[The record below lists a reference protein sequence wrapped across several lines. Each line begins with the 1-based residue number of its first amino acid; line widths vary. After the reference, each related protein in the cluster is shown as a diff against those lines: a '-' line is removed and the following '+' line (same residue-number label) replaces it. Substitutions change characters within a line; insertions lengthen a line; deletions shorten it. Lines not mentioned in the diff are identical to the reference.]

1 MFKTQV
7 LDFVKK
13 IEELKKTPENSVIG
27 NVFYLNEDEIVCMDR
42 TDGHSRYPYFKDGA
56 IMWVYSTGFMFAR
69 KHGFAIFHDVRADEE
84 PRVEFYGSIKN
95 PDGTFL
101 PVSITGASKQMFE
114 PGVVR
119 YCVFTR
125 ECPIFIAK
133 TPDAIFAV
141 RMFLTE
147 DLKFNFTST
156 AINTSDKD
164 LDLYMASYIEPLL
177 NFSNTPGFWDRFSLK
192 SKYLGDRKH
201 LFIRRMGDTMATGV
215 LNQVINGAQ
224 PYDEQHT
231 TMRKSFIGGY
241 GRNLASSP
249 TLKYGRI
256 SNPTP
261 SIATVD
267 FSTFGDLYN
276 FKLKKGEDTRI
287 DQQFEY
293 AMRRTPDESYT
304 ISDVDIKA
312 LDAEVATARE
322 KYAEITD
329 GMRIKY
335 GKLNNMNLNN
345 EILNKFLRTVQ
356 HSITFCSNHHDW
368 TGDNQGIRDVYQQIE
383 SYIPYDP
390 AGARENIVMYF
401 NYFFD
406 NGRTPRAL
414 CLPKTPWG
422 SVVYDPDEYVDQGL
436 WVISCVYNYLCYTD
450 DYSILDELCTYYK
463 ISDNQRSGTPTTEK
477 FTILDHL
484 LRIMDY
490 FIRNLDEEYGSFC
503 LRILKGDW
511 NDAINA
517 LGKSLDGDKPY
528 GSGVSVMATAQLYEN
543 FDQMCEILKHIGG
556 YDELCDKYMHYQ
568 RKLVEGLKK
577 HAVVGDKGDE
587 QIVHGWGD
595 KISYKVGGLC
605 DEDGKRRRGVIS
617 TAFWGLSGL
626 IRETPELKDSI
637 MRSYKILDS
646 KYGFKAFD
654 HPFTP
659 DMNGVG
665 RINVVIPGT
674 GENSCA
680 YVHAGVF
687 ANMSL
692 FTIGESE
699 WAWKQVEK
707 TIPLTHEFINAT
719 PFVMCNQYCTNEEY
733 SLDGDTLFEW
743 TTGSNPTTL
752 RTFYKYGFGIAPDTE
767 FLRIAP
773 AKVQP
778 SDEAS
783 VYLTFLGKKVTV
795 NYKNEGS
802 GERKFFV
809 DGKEVECGYDELSDT
824 RYIKIPKSEIK
835 GDVVIDVI
843 D

>member
-1 MFKTQV
+1 MFKAQV

-13 IEELKKTPENSVIG
+13 IEELKKTPENSMIG
-27 NVFYLNEDEIVCMDR
+27 NVFFLNDDEVVCMDR

-56 IMWVYSTGFMFAR
+56 LMWVYSTGFMFAR

-84 PRVEFYGSIKN
+84 PRVDFYGSIKN

-101 PVSITGASKQMFE
+101 PISITGASKQMFE

-125 ECPIFIAK
+125 GCPIFIAK

-147 DLKFNFTST
+147 DLKFNFTTT

-164 LDLYMASYIEPLL
+164 LELYVASYIEPLL
-177 NFSNTPGFWDRFSLK
+177 NFSNAPGFWDRFSLK

-201 LFIRRMGDTMATGV
+201 LLLRRLGGVMATGV
-215 LNQVINGAQ
+215 LNQVISGAQ

-241 GRNLASSP
+241 GRNLACSP

-256 SNPTP
+256 ENPAP
-261 SIATVD
+261 AVATVD

-293 AMRRTPDESYT
+293 GMNQTPDESYS
-304 ISDVDIKA
+304 ISDVDVDA
-312 LDAEVATARE
+312 LEAEILAAKE
-322 KYAEITD
+322 KYEKVTD
-329 GMRIKY
+329 GMAIKF
-335 GKLNNMNLNN
+335 GKLNQMNVNN
-345 EILNKFLRTVQ
+345 ELLNKFLRTVQ
-356 HSITFCSNHHDW
+356 HSVNFCANNHDW
-368 TGDNQGIRDVYQQIE
+368 TGDNQGTRDVYQQLE
-383 SYIPYDP
+383 AYIPYDP
-390 AGARENIVMYF
+390 VGARENIILYF

-406 NGRTPRAL
+406 NGRTPRAF
-414 CLPKTPWG
+414 CMPKTPW
-422 SVVYDPDEYVDQGL
+422 SDVVYDPDEYVDQGL
-436 WVISCVYNYLCYTD
+436 WVISCVYNYLCFTD
-450 DYSILDELCTYYK
+450 DYSILDELCTYYT
-463 ISDNQRSGTPTTEK
+463 ISDDEKSGTRSTEK

-490 FIRNLDEEYGSFC
+490 FISNLDEEYESFC

-511 NDAINA
+511 NDAING
-517 LGKSLDGDKPY
+517 LGKSLDGKKY

-543 FDQMCEILKHIGG
+543 FNQMYEILKHIGG
-556 YDELCDKYMHYQ
+556 YDDVCDRYMECQ
-568 RKLVEGLKK
+568 RKLVAGLKK
-577 HAVVGDKGDE
+577 HAIVGEKGDE

-595 KISYKVGGLC
+595 KISYKVAGLC
-605 DEDGKRRRGVIS
+605 DEDGKRRHGLIS
-617 TAFWGLSGL
+617 TAFWGISGL
-626 IRETPELKDSI
+626 IRETPELKGA
-637 MRSYKILDS
+637 MTRTYEALDS

-659 DMNGVG
+659 DMKGVG
-665 RINVVIPGT
+665 RLNMVLPGT
-674 GENSCA
+674 GENACA
-680 YVHAGVF
+680 YIHAGVF

-707 TIPLTHEFINAT
+707 ILPFTHKTFNAT
-719 PFVMCNQYCTNEEY
+719 PFVMCNQYTSNEEY
-733 SLDGDTLFEW
+733 NLDGDTLFEW
-743 TTGSNPTTL
+743 TTGSNPTML

-783 VYLTFLGKKVTV
+783 VYVTFLGKKVTL
-795 NYKNEGS
+795 NYTNEGN
-802 GERKFFV
+802 GERRFFV
-809 DGKEVECGYDELSDT
+809 DGKQVESGYDELSDT